1 MQRITNW
8 QAVADEQVPTL
19 LDDEIHLWLLEAEQ
33 HLSPRAMSALAHA
46 QLGRLL
52 NAYAAR
58 SSPPAIARTEYGKP
72 YVLDAGYPHF
82 NLSHAGHC
90 IAFAFSRQQ
99 ELGVDVENVRRR
111 RSSLA
116 LAERFFAMEELQA
129 LAALEPSERD
139 AAFVRLWTG
148 KEAVLKALGRGLA
161 FGLHRLSFSLD
172 DGASEGRLVAI
183 TDEAG
188 PLDAWQVCRFEAAG
202 DYAGA
207 LAWSGPARQIRALRL
222 HAAPLGSRIAK
233 QSGA

>member
-1 MQRITNW
+1 ML
-8 QAVADEQVPTL
+8 A
-19 LDDEIHLWLLEAEQ
+19 
-33 HLSPRAMSALAHA
+33 PRVISALAHA

-52 NAYAAR
+52 QAYANGAP
-58 SSPPAIARTEYGKP
+58 PPAMARTPHGKP

-82 NLSHAGHC
+82 NLSHAGRC
-90 IAFAFSRQQ
+90 IAFAFSREQ
-99 ELGVDVENVRRR
+99 ELGVDVENIRRR

-116 LAERFFAMEELQA
+116 LAERFFAPAEMHA
-129 LAALEPSERD
+129 LAALDPAQRD

-172 DGASEGRLVAI
+172 DGESAGALIEI

-188 PLDAWQVCRFEAAG
+188 PLDAWQLCRFEAAE

-207 LAWSGPARQIRALRL
+207 LAWSGPARPIRALRL
-222 HAAPLGSRIAK
+222 NAAPLVSRIAMRF
-233 QSGA
+233 ST